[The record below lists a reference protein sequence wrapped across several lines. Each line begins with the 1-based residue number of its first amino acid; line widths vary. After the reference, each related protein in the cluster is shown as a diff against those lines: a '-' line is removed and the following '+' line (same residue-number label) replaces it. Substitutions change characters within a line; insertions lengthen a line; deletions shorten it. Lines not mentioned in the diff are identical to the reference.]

1 MTEVKKINAT
11 KPRDW
16 LYQSEGLIPLFSR
29 LVGLISLP
37 IGGVVW
43 FFSHSGCGGE
53 LYPGPF
59 NVPAWRFGSYLVPVP
74 LPPEP
79 VNIIVFALFGLAA
92 VLLIVGKNSRP
103 LYIYMAS
110 VLAYYCSR
118 DFFVC
123 MLHWVLLNF
132 LFLLALAFRCQN
144 ASGAKEPSAES
155 RSPAR
160 RLIQLTICSCY
171 LFGVL
176 QKLFYPDWCQG
187 LSLEAAF
194 YDGFAVTAPFRPLFI
209 NHPLPLSIWQANAI
223 FLLFAE
229 TFIGLGLFFKPTRI
243 AACILGFF
251 LHGGILVMMDPL
263 LSLFS
268 LEMWLGYL
276 AFFEKR
282 RKKAPAGQQTS
293 AEAPDPAP
301 EPAPTLAPTPDQ
313 TTPPQA
319 SPIKTALALAYL
331 ALIIIMPMRIYFL
344 PGPPPELLTLFER
357 TPWTFGMFLM
367 RQKQGSL
374 EIAYEDQNAVRHV
387 LEPSGRMK
395 TASNDNE
402 LIAIAEYVFRQHP
415 EAKKVSVNA
424 LIVVNERR
432 QILRTLI
439 WDKAT
444 SSAANS
450 AASSCGSQPHIS
462 VIDAGQYCRGVAN
475 KNPAGDRHP

>member
-1 MTEVKKINAT
+1 MTESKKSEA
-11 KPRDW
+11 KLRDW

-43 FFSHSGCGGE
+43 FFSHSGCGGD

-59 NVPAWRFGSYLVPVP
+59 NVPAWRIGSYLVPVP

-79 VNIIVFALFGLAA
+79 VSIIIFALFGLAA

-132 LFLLALAFRCQN
+132 LFLLALAFRCKN
-144 ASGAKEPSAES
+144 ATGAKEPPAES

-209 NHPLPLSIWQANAI
+209 DHPLPLSVWQANAI

-282 RKKAPAGQQTS
+282 HKKAQALT
-293 AEAPDPAP
+293 P
-301 EPAPTLAPTPDQ
+301 EQ

-319 SPIKTALALAYL
+319 APIKTALALAYL
-331 ALIIIMPMRIYFL
+331 ALILIMPLRIYFL

-367 RQKQGSL
+367 RQKQESL
-374 EIAYEDQNAVRHV
+374 DIAYEDQGGVRHV
-387 LEPSGRMK
+387 VEPSGRMK

-402 LIAIAEYVFRQHP
+402 LIAIAKYIFEQHP

-439 WDKAT
+439 WDKSASSSGSSSGS
-444 SSAANS
+444 SSASFSS
-450 AASSCGSQPHIS
+450 AQPQIS
-462 VIDAGQYCRGVAN
+462 VTDAGQYCRGAAN
-475 KNPAGDRHP
+475 KNPEGDRHP